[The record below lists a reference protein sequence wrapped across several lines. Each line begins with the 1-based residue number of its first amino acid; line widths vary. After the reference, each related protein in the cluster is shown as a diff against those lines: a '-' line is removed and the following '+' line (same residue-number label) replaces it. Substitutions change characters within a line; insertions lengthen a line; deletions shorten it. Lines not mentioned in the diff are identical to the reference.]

1 MKKSKSQTMEEQK
14 KEHIIEPPSSV
25 PINIFLNKRRLSEPY
40 QSPLIQHLDTKN
52 HDKCL
57 DKHQSYHSIPY
68 MFKKFY
74 KKEKLKKKLNFEE
87 NLQSDSLNETHET
100 TGNNNDNNHPLD
112 LSKLDNNTSIE
123 IKLNDFEIIYNNLDV
138 TFEAIKNPLDESTVL
153 NFGKFLNQKI
163 ATSKNNNDS
172 TTLLTSSYIEKINKP
187 MNIYN
192 SSLSSKSSINSEEG
206 YYSNHD
212 SSVSTVIN
220 EANLDNDSLNMDKL
234 SQPSF
239 KSYQTHDSFEITKNN
254 IIHIEIINNSE
265 SLPATEFNLAK
276 PQNQIENVDILKL
289 ENNQIIINNGNYDL
303 PALNNMQKFRYKK
316 KSANFCKRR
325 NLSDLKLNSLGNYYE
340 ANNNKPA
347 IISDV
352 KLNNNLNYTKFS
364 RNLNR
369 SSLSLCDDT
378 DNSNEE
384 QTLNLAQADSS
395 DSNSLNQIQHNEI
408 DQLNNTIPYADKCKS
423 HSSLIVLNSN
433 GQSTSARRLNKSL
446 VVESN
451 FEHKLENADKKIN
464 VKDLISKFETRR
476 EYF

>member
-1 MKKSKSQTMEEQK
+1 MQRLYTKS
-14 KEHIIEPPSSV
+14 
-25 PINIFLNKRRLSEPY
+25 
-40 QSPLIQHLDTKN
+40 

-87 NLQSDSLNETHET
+87 NSLNETHET
-100 TGNNNDNNHPLD
+100 TGNNNHLD
-112 LSKLDNNTSIE
+112 LSKLDSNTSIE

-138 TFEAIKNPLDESTVL
+138 TYEAIKNPLDESTVL
-153 NFGKFLNQKI
+153 NFEKFLNQKI
-163 ATSKNNNDS
+163 ATSNNNAS
-172 TTLLTSSYIEKINKP
+172 PCQYKPNESNTLLTSSYIDKMVKP
-187 MNIYN
+187 TNIYN

-220 EANLDNDSLNMDKL
+220 ETNLDDESLNLDKL
-234 SQPSF
+234 TQPSF
-239 KSYQTHDSFEITKNN
+239 KSYQMHDSFEITKNN

-265 SLPATEFNLAK
+265 SLPPTESNLAR
-276 PQNQIENVDILKL
+276 PRNQIENVDILKL
-289 ENNQIIINNGNYDL
+289 ENNKIIINNGNYDL
-303 PALNNMQKFRYKK
+303 SALNNVQKFRYKK
-316 KSANFCKRR
+316 KCANFCKRR

-340 ANNNKPA
+340 ANNKLA
-347 IISDV
+347 TISDV

-378 DNSNEE
+378 DNLNEDE
-384 QTLNLAQADSS
+384 TLNIAQVYSS
-395 DSNSLNQIQHNEI
+395 DINSKEI
-408 DQLNNTIPYADKCKS
+408 DQLNNTIPYASKCKS

-433 GQSTSARRLNKSL
+433 GRSSLERRLNKSL
-446 VVESN
+446 VVES
-451 FEHKLENADKKIN
+451 KLENMADKKIN
-464 VKDLISKFETRR
+464 VKDLISKFETKR